1 MIATTTK
8 SIGFSTQLRDRIEYA
23 ESGVRRQILAKD
35 EKRQAI
41 LVCLKAGTHL
51 SSHSSSHDGFITVIE
66 GQGVFTLEGQ
76 EIALEPGV
84 FIAMPANAVHS
95 VNAIAN
101 LAFLKVVDRH
111 DDCQGHHQPINDRP
125 SPEE

>member
-1 MIATTTK
+1 MVTSTTK
-8 SIGFSTQLRDRIEYA
+8 LVGFATQLRDLIEYGD
-23 ESGVRRQILAKD
+23 SGVRRQIVTKD

-41 LVCLKAGTHL
+41 LVCLKAGTVL
-51 SSHSSSHDGFITVIE
+51 NSHTSSHDGFITVIE

-84 FIAMPANAVHS
+84 FVAMPANAVHS

-101 LAFLKVVDRH
+101 LAFLKIVDRH
-111 DDCQGHHQPINDRP
+111 DDCQEHP
-125 SPEE
+125 